1 MLIFPIY
8 ISNHFLFYFVFTYL
22 FFCRRFQPPQLEER
36 FFHFS
41 SEAIAKIKL
50 GANQEIGNANNN
62 FKLSSFQ
69 ALIAL
74 LWRSI
79 IRAKGLKPGQTTNC
93 KLAANNRTRLD
104 PQLPEEYFGNALG
117 VLVSTTTV
125 SKLLEQSI
133 GKTALLLHQAV
144 VNYTNKDVHGFMH
157 SWLKSPF
164 VFRMDNMLDI
174 DTNSTVQVGSSPRF
188 NIYGNDFV
196 GIGKPIAVRS
206 GFANKFDGKVIVY
219 PGYEGGGS
227 VDAEICLSFACMK
240 ALECD
245 EEFMAAVG

>member
-1 MLIFPIY
+1 MY
-8 ISNHFLFYFVFTYL
+8 ISNHSCFLFLVL
-22 FFCRRFQPPQLEER
+22 IFFLAVARFQPPQLEER

-50 GANQEIGNANNN
+50 RANEEMSNANNN
-62 FKLSSFQ
+62 IKVSSFQ

-74 LWRSI
+74 IWRSI
-79 IRAKGLKPGQTTNC
+79 IRAKGLKADQTTKC

-104 PQLPEEYFGNALG
+104 PPLPEEYFGNALG

-125 SKLLEQSI
+125 TELLNQSI
-133 GKTALLLHQAV
+133 GKTAVLLHQAV
-144 VNYTNKDVHGFMH
+144 VNYTNKDVYDFAH
-157 SWLKSPF
+157 SWFKSPF
-164 VFRMDNMLDI
+164 VFRMDKMLVT
-174 DTNSTVQVGSSPRF
+174 DTNNTVQVGSSPRF
-188 NIYGNDFV
+188 NIYGNHFA